1 MSQLITEIWPP
12 CSRSFPN
19 TSRVYDNKLQMR
31 VADMAVVSVF
41 DAVKILSIERLTEG
55 LHLISLLKNTSDT
68 VFLCSLSRLLI
79 GRLMPTFTSKC
90 MSKISANCK
99 FSFEAPIVSIL
110 PFVSIVF
117 NIKNVD
123 FYCVNKNRWPL
134 VACIW
139 FFDKDFLSLES
150 NVQNNDVIHS
160 KLLLQFSEL
169 LQNCDAKY
177 NFKSNFGVVGSVM
190 CNSKVIL
197 SDLAADAGIDNKSS
211 KEVIV

>member
-1 MSQLITEIWPP
+1 
-12 CSRSFPN
+12 
-19 TSRVYDNKLQMR
+19 MR

-55 LHLISLLKNTSDT
+55 DIWFPSWKTLQI
-68 VFLCSLSRLLI
+68 LCYFVHISRLLI

-99 FSFEAPIVSIL
+99 FSFKAPIVSIL

-123 FYCVNKNRWPL
+123 FYYVDKNRRPL
-134 VACIW
+134 VASIW
-139 FFDKDFLSLES
+139 YFDKDFLSLES
-150 NVQNNDVIHS
+150 NVQNNDVNHNQ
-160 KLLLQFSEL
+160 LLLEFSEL
-169 LQNCDAKY
+169 LQNCGAKC
-177 NFKSNFGVVGSVM
+177 NFKSNFGVVLSVL

-197 SDLAADAGIDNKSS
+197 SNLAVDAGIDNNAS
-211 KEVIV
+211 KEIIV